1 MAETQKSES
10 SLVEEFRHLG
20 QNLIEVLHAAW
31 DSPERKRLQQ
41 EIGEGLSDLAVTL
54 RQEVQVF
61 QESPTGQRLREDVED
76 LRQRIRSGEAEAQV
90 RGELLTALQRVNSE
104 LAKAAERWSTTASQ
118 EEVASLPAEAETGA
132 GPEEEA

>member
-10 SLVEEFRHLG
+10 TLVEEFRYLG

-31 DSPERKRLQQ
+31 DSPERRRLQQ

-54 RQEVQVF
+54 RQEIQVF
-61 QESPTGQRLREDVED
+61 QESPTGQKLREDVED

-104 LAKAAERWSTTASQ
+104 LAKAAERWNASASQ
-118 EEVASLPAEAETGA
+118 EEAASLPPEAETAA
-132 GPEEEA
+132 GPGDEA